1 MLASPVHTLFIGGLP
16 PEANV
21 ELLERLFGGIAGL
34 RSARVVTDRDGGCR
48 GFGYVT
54 FDSRD
59 AVCKARELDGQP
71 LGPCR
76 LRVAPA
82 R

>member
-1 MLASPVHTLFIGGLP
+1 MHTLFIGGLP
-16 PEANV
+16 PEAST
-21 ELLERLFGGIAGL
+21 ETLHQLFGDLAGL
-34 RSARVVTDRDGGCR
+34 TAARVVTGEHGSCR

-54 FDSRD
+54 FDN
-59 AVCKARELDGQP
+59 REAMLAAKRLDGTT
-71 LGPCR
+71 LGCHR

>member
-1 MLASPVHTLFIGGLP
+1 MHTLFIGGLP
-16 PEANV
+16 PEAST
-21 ELLERLFGGIAGL
+21 ETLRQLFGDLTGL
-34 RSARVVTDRDGGCR
+34 TAARVVTCEAGSCR

-54 FDSRD
+54 FDNREAMLAASR
-59 AVCKARELDGQP
+59 RDGTIF
-71 LGPCR
+71 GHHR

>member
-1 MLASPVHTLFIGGLP
+1 MHTLYIGGLP
-16 PEANV
+16 PDASV
-21 ELLERLFGGIAGL
+21 ETLQKLFGDISGL
-34 RSARVVTDRDGGCR
+34 RAARVVTGSGGHCR

-54 FDSRD
+54 FDSRE
-59 AVCKARELDGQP
+59 AVFAARRRDGTA
-71 LGPCR
+71 LGECR

>member
-1 MLASPVHTLFIGGLP
+1 MHTLFVGGLP
-16 PEANV
+16 PDASAETLR
-21 ELLERLFGGIAGL
+21 ELFGDIGGL
-34 RSARVVTDRDGGCR
+34 TAARVIMGDGGTCR

-54 FDSRD
+54 FDNREAVLAARRRD
-59 AVCKARELDGQP
+59 GTT
-71 LGPCR
+71 LGPHR

>member
-1 MLASPVHTLFIGGLP
+1 MHTLFIGGLP
-16 PEANV
+16 PDASAETLRA
-21 ELLERLFGGIAGL
+21 LFGDIAGL
-34 RSARVVTDRDGGCR
+34 RAARVITSDRGTCR

-54 FDSRD
+54 FDSRE
-59 AVCKARELDGQP
+59 AVLAARRRDGTT
-71 LGPCR
+71 LGPHR

>member
-1 MLASPVHTLFIGGLP
+1 MHTLFIGGLP
-16 PEANV
+16 PDASAET
-21 ELLERLFGGIAGL
+21 LQQLFGDIAGL
-34 RSARVVTDRDGGCR
+34 TAARVVKSEAGCCR

-54 FDSRD
+54 FDNREAVLAARRRD
-59 AVCKARELDGQP
+59 GTT
-71 LGPCR
+71 LGPHR

>member
-1 MLASPVHTLFIGGLP
+1 MHTLFIGGLP
-16 PEANV
+16 PDASTET
-21 ELLERLFGGIAGL
+21 LHQLFGDIAGL
-34 RSARVVTDRDGGCR
+34 TAARVVTGRSGSCR

-54 FDSRD
+54 FDSRE
-59 AVCKARELDGQP
+59 AVRAAERRDGTIFG
-71 LGPCR
+71 LHR

>member
-1 MLASPVHTLFIGGLP
+1 MHTLFIGGLP
-16 PEANV
+16 PDASTET
-21 ELLERLFGGIAGL
+21 LQQLFGDIVGL
-34 RSARVVTDRDGGCR
+34 TAARVIQGARGCR

-54 FDSRD
+54 FDSPEALLVARLRD
-59 AVCKARELDGQP
+59 GTS
-71 LGPCR
+71 LGHHR